1 MSKVSRG
8 DVGENKVAN
17 VLKSIKEYHYIF
29 NNVTLKNKKSEMSHQ
44 IDHILVNSHGI
55 IVIETKNYYGK
66 INFDEKTK
74 TWTSTVKGKTTQI
87 KSPVSQNK
95 SHAINLNNIFKGQVT
110 ITSVVVYAN
119 NNAPYIANENV
130 INLEDLKTFLDTYDF
145 PNTYEKFEIDQF
157 AQIIEANKVDIS
169 RDEHVENIRLYKMYK
184 AEQETMMKYAQ
195 ETGKCPMC
203 ESTMLKKGRIHYCA
217 KCGYKFKI

>member
-74 TWTSTVKGKTTQI
+74 TWQPISPDKYVK
-87 KSPVSQNK
+87 
-95 SHAINLNNIFKGQVT
+95 
-110 ITSVVVYAN
+110 
-119 NNAPYIANENV
+119 
-130 INLEDLKTFLDTYDF
+130 
-145 PNTYEKFEIDQF
+145 
-157 AQIIEANKVDIS
+157 
-169 RDEHVENIRLYKMYK
+169 
-184 AEQETMMKYAQ
+184 
-195 ETGKCPMC
+195 
-203 ESTMLKKGRIHYCA
+203 
-217 KCGYKFKI
+217 

>member
-8 DVGENKVAN
+8 DVGENKVAS

-95 SHAINLNNIFKGQVT
+95 SHAINLNNIFKGQVS

-130 INLEDLKTFLDTYDF
+130 INLEDLKTFLETYDF
-145 PNTYEKFEIDQF
+145 SGKKIILWATSGGSGLGK
-157 AQIIEANKVDIS
+157 AQNDLAKSTSATIVD
-169 RDEHVENIRLYKMYK
+169 
-184 AEQETMMKYAQ
+184 
-195 ETGKCPMC
+195 
-203 ESTMLKKGRIHYCA
+203 GRILNND
-217 KCGYKFKI
+217 KQIEQFIKEIE